1 MVFDLD
7 SILRLVSAIGAIAAA
22 VAATVNALRSQG
34 SRQKLEAVERAVVE
48 VHLSINSRMDQLLEE
63 GGMTSRALG
72 VEEERARART
82 PESR

>member
-1 MVFDLD
+1 MTDDWPALIHTIVEVITAIAAL
-7 SILRLVSAIGAIAAA
+7 IGAIAG
-22 VAATVNALRSQG
+22 LGGFIG
-34 SRQKLEAVERAVVE
+34 SMHNSKKISE

-63 GGMTSRALG
+63 RGMTSRALG